1 MHARGAL
8 ALQIFYFIFY
18 NIGIF
23 YKYLKVIWKK
33 KDLPPPPTHAQKKAL
48 IKKSSNHSKKK
59 GFRVDI
65 QLQ

>member
-23 YKYLKVIWKK
+23 YKYLKVIWNK
-33 KDLPPPPTHAQKKAL
+33 KDLTPPPTHTRTKESIDKK
-48 IKKSSNHSKKK
+48 I
-59 GFRVDI
+59 
-65 QLQ
+65 

>member
-1 MHARGAL
+1 M
-8 ALQIFYFIFY
+8 
-18 NIGIF
+18 
-23 YKYLKVIWKK
+23 KK
-33 KDLPPPPTHAQKKAL
+33 KGFDPPPTHTHAQKKAL